1 MWGTETATCPARR
14 PHGRLLAAIVLL
26 VLLAGQA
33 AAQRIA
39 PAPPPPAPLSAP
51 NLDALPQPMARP
63 PVDLEALA
71 LGYAQQA
78 EAQAANPGLHAG
90 PELIVFVSLA
100 MPRPSLERLL
110 DQAAQAGARVVLR
123 GFVQGSQRQTVTQ
136 LQALIG
142 PRRIAVQIDPPAF
155 DRFGITRVPS
165 VVLVRGG
172 TRPQPCAAEHC
183 APSGEHLRVA
193 GDVSLDYALAHM
205 QRTAPG
211 FQAETARFLARLQ
224 R

>member
-1 MWGTETATCPARR
+1 MWGTEAAAGAARQPR
-14 PHGRLLAAIVLL
+14 GCGRAAMVLL
-26 VLLAGQA
+26 MLLAGPV
-33 AAQRIA
+33 AAQPTA
-39 PAPPPPAPLSAP
+39 PAPPPAPPSAP
-51 NLDALPQPMARP
+51 NLVALPQPLARP
-63 PVDLEALA
+63 SVDLEALA
-71 LGYAQQA
+71 RGYASRA
-78 EAQAANPGLHAG
+78 EAQAADPGLHAG
-90 PELIVFVSLA
+90 PELIVFVSLS
-100 MPRPSLERLL
+100 MPRPSLERVL

-123 GFVQGSQRQTVTQ
+123 GFVQGSLRQTVTQ

-155 DRFGITRVPS
+155 DRFGITQVPS
-165 VVLVRGG
+165 VVLVRDG
-172 TRPQPCAAEHC
+172 TRPPPCAAGHC
-183 APSGEHLRVA
+183 APPGEHLRVA